1 MPGTVGMEGMV
12 NGWSVPYA
20 AAPSGR
26 VASMVG
32 SRMRSM
38 SGESEELH
46 QLQRLRVLLL
56 DTKALRLLRCHR
68 WHPDGRL
75 RDGRREGHRIL
86 RLRGNGHRP
95 HALLF
100 EETAEGVTADVA
112 GVLQDARGNHAVVA
126 TTVLVALLLGCG
138 HVTLPSMSL
147 IVRLGPAKRETFSP
161 RCCWDRPS
169 HRWRRAFTPVS
180 GLMLAPSCCR

>member
-1 MPGTVGMEGMV
+1 
-12 NGWSVPYA
+12 
-20 AAPSGR
+20 
-26 VASMVG
+26 
-32 SRMRSM
+32 M

-68 WHPDGRL
+68 WHPDGWL

-100 EETAEGVTADVA
+100 EEAAEEVGRVVDD
-112 GVLQDARGNHAVVA
+112 VLQDARVNHAVVA
-126 TTVLVALLLGCG
+126 ALDLVALLHCCG
-138 HVTLPSMSL
+138 RVPLSLMSL

-161 RCCWDRPS
+161 RCCGLRPS
-169 HRWRRAFTPVS
+169 HRWRRMLTLVR
-180 GLMLAPSCCR
+180 GLMFAPSCCR